1 MPLSGCA
8 KNYASYLRVNG
19 MVIKSSTLSDTEFS
33 AFEIWR
39 QLFSKA
45 KEALLRGGMNLK
57 VLFLATGGLS
67 YFSTNEI
74 ETLSVTKN

>member
-1 MPLSGCA
+1 
-8 KNYASYLRVNG
+8 

-39 QLFSKA
+39 QLFSHKA
-45 KEALLRGGMNLK
+45 KESLVKGGMNLK